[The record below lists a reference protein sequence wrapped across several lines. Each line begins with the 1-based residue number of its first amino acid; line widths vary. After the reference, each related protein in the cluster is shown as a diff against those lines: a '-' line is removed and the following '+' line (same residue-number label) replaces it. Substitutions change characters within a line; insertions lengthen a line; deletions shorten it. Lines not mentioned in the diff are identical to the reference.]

1 MNDIPDMHD
10 DTPYIN
16 DDVTYMYEYHEYVC
30 LPHSM
35 GWSCLVFMYGY
46 QRRRISLPYLLRND
60 IKAGPLLGPN
70 IGPNI

>member
-30 LPHSM
+30 LPGSM
-35 GWSCLVFMYGY
+35 GWYS
-46 QRRRISLPYLLRND
+46 RIKLFQYIPVANTPD
-60 IKAGPLLGPN
+60 F
-70 IGPNI
+70 

>member
-35 GWSCLVFMYGY
+35 GW
-46 QRRRISLPYLLRND
+46 
-60 IKAGPLLGPN
+60 
-70 IGPNI
+70 